1 MAVNVKTNER
11 TTELLTALSKAR
23 KANHSLNKTKQ
34 DIIAELVEAAHKKEC
49 K

>member
-1 MAVNVKTNER
+1 MAINVKTNER
-11 TTELLTALSKAR
+11 TTALLTDLSNKR
-23 KANHSLNKTKQ
+23 KAEHSLNKTKQ

>member
-1 MAVNVKTNER
+1 MAINVKTNER
-11 TTELLTALSKAR
+11 TTNLLTELSNKR
-23 KANHSLNKTKQ
+23 KAEHSLNKTKQ